1 MRGSRAET
9 GALERRGV
17 LWGLVGVA
25 IVVAITFIGSDGLV
39 WFDAALIG
47 YLFGIVFMVFG
58 VAYRYTVW
66 VQRPPTA
73 MLRLRGREAFRR
85 RTGRNAAALP
95 GCCGA
100 CSLSEE
106 PHFEASSLR

>member
-1 MRGSRAET
+1 MWGSRAEA

-47 YLFGIVFMVFG
+47 YLFGIMSWCSASPTG
-58 VAYRYTVW
+58 TLSGSSG
-66 VQRPPTA
+66 RPPRCFAFGAGNRSDGGWDATP
-73 MLRLRGREAFRR
+73 LRCR
-85 RTGRNAAALP
+85 
-95 GCCGA
+95 
-100 CSLSEE
+100 
-106 PHFEASSLR
+106 AS